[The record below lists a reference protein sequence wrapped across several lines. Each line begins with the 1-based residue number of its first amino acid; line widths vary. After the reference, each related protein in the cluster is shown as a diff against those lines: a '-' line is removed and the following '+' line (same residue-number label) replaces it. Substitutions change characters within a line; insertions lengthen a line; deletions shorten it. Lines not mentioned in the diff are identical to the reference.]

1 MKPMRL
7 LAAAALPLLFA
18 VALPARAQSPQEVQA
33 ERARIAAERSRI
45 EAAYQEAQKA
55 CYRKFAVSDCIN
67 EARGLRNDQL
77 ADLRRQEIHLND
89 ADRKRR
95 TAERLRELEDRQSQ
109 QQQEQ
114 QGQAREKALSQQ
126 QSREDRAAEKAA
138 ASAQAASAA
147 RERAQKAARPRE
159 RKDPVLPDAAENAR
173 RHEERLKEA
182 REHRAKVEK
191 RQAEAKNPPKP
202 SLPVP
207 P

>member
-1 MKPMRL
+1 MKTFRATL
-7 LAAAALPLLFA
+7 LLSLAAAALSA
-18 VALPARAQSPQEVQA
+18 GAQSAQDAQV
-33 ERARIAAERSRI
+33 ERARIAADRSRI
-45 EAAYQEAQKA
+45 EATFQEAQKA

-67 EARGLRNDQL
+67 EARGLRNEQL

-95 TAERLRELEDRQSQ
+95 TAERLRELEERQSAGKEGQ
-109 QQQEQ
+109 KA
-114 QGQAREKALSQQ
+114 QARDKALTQQ
-126 QSREDRAAEKAA
+126 QSRENRAADKAA
-138 ASAQAASAA
+138 EASQAASAA
-147 RERAQKAARPRE
+147 QSRAQKAARPRE
-159 RKDPVLPDAAENAR
+159 KKAPVLPEAPENAR

-191 RQAEAKNPPKP
+191 RQAEAKNAPKA